1 MESDI
6 LDILDQVGYEGPLSE
21 EACLLAACGRGF
33 SSSEY
38 VSLMMWLSSRLSR
51 ITDSHTQES
60 LITEDPDR
68 CALDIGRLLKD
79 SCCPDE
85 GLASRLVNGDVKD
98 TKDHLKIILFLASE
112 LQAAEIEA
120 SKPRCEAEELDAPL
134 QDLRVICETL
144 NLPDPAR
151 RDARDAFS
159 AVQQQVNVLL
169 KRLPETHIGDPAFK
183 SSLHPDKWSE
193 LEKINSVLSAEYECR
208 RRMLIKRLDVTV
220 QSFSWSDRAKVRIDR
235 MARAYQP
242 KRYSLSLK
250 SSVSVAHLLAAR
262 EDICNMV
269 KTSSGSC
276 REKTACAVNRIL
288 MGRVPD
294 RGGRPSEIEAPLP
307 EMPAWQKRADGGGRG
322 GGGYGGNWGGGGSR
336 GSWRSGGDGWRGGRW
351 SKGGRGGQY
360 YH

>member
-6 LDILDQVGYEGPLSE
+6 LDILDQLGYEGPLSE
-21 EACLLAACGRGF
+21 EARLLEACGRGF

-38 VSLMMWLSSRLSR
+38 VNLMMWLSSRLSR
-51 ITDSHTQES
+51 IITDSHTQES
-60 LITEDPDR
+60 LITEDPER
-68 CALDIGRLLKD
+68 CALDVGRLLKD
-79 SCCPDE
+79 LCCPYE
-85 GLASRLVNGDVKD
+85 GLASRVLNGDVKEA
-98 TKDHLKIILFLASE
+98 KEHLKILLFLSSE
-112 LQAAEIEA
+112 LQAAEMEA
-120 SKPRCEAEELDAPL
+120 SKPSCEAELDVPL
-134 QDLRVICETL
+134 QELRVVCDVL
-144 NLPDPAR
+144 QLPDPAGQ
-151 RDARDAFS
+151 DATDAFT
-159 AVQQQVNVLL
+159 AVQQQVSVLL
-169 KRLPETHIGDPAFK
+169 KQLPETHIGDPALK

-193 LEKINSVLSAEYECR
+193 LEKINGVLSAQYECR

-220 QSFSWSDRAKVRIDR
+220 QSFSWSDRAKVKIDR

-250 SSVSVAHLLAAR
+250 SSVSLAHLLAAR
-262 EDICNMV
+262 EDVCNMV

-322 GGGYGGNWGGGGSR
+322 GYGGNWGGGGSR
-336 GSWRSGGDGWRGGRW
+336 GGWRSGADGWRGGRW